1 MLLAWLQVRA
11 LDGVFIVRMEDLDA
25 SRNRPGAADAMLAD
39 LQWLGFDW
47 DEGPQVG
54 RPAPDYVQ
62 SQRVELYEQCLEI
75 LRGRLYRCTC
85 SRKDVREAA
94 GAPHGGE
101 LAYPGTCREGTAKE
115 GAAYS
120 LRIRVPE
127 GPVAWDDL
135 WLGPCSDEPASLCG
149 DFIVRA
155 KGGGHVYQLACVADD
170 IAMGITHVLR
180 GADLVAST
188 SRQILLYQWLG
199 APPPRFAHAPLLR
212 DDDGQRMAKR
222 RGSQT
227 LAELRDSGVH
237 PRELVGLLAQG
248 LGILDRHES
257 VEPSDL
263 IEPFSQRFSHLR

>member
-11 LDGVFIVRMEDLDA
+11 LGGVFILRMEDLDA
-25 SRNRPGAADAMLAD
+25 SRNRDGADDAILRD
-39 LQWLGFDW
+39 LEWLGFDW
-47 DEGPQVG
+47 DEGPRSG

-62 SQRVELYEQCLEI
+62 SQRIALYDQCLEA
-75 LRGRLYRCTC
+75 LADRLYRCTC

-101 LAYPGTCREGTAKE
+101 LAYPGTCRDGSAREGSLF
-115 GAAYS
+115 S
-120 LRIRVPE
+120 LRIRVPD

-135 WLGPCSDEPASLCG
+135 WLGTCSDEPASLCG
-149 DFIVRA
+149 DFIVRG

-188 SRQILLYQWLG
+188 SRQLLLYRWLG
-199 APPPRFAHAPLLR
+199 AVPPRFAHAPLLR

-227 LAELRDSGVH
+227 LTELRDSGVQAE
-237 PRELVGLLAQG
+237 ELLGSLAHGLGLL
-248 LGILDRHES
+248 DRN
-257 VEPSDL
+257 EPVCPFDL
-263 IEPFSQRFSHLR
+263 VQPFVTRFPHLR